1 MRAQRLSSSLV
12 ASIGLVALLLLLAPS
27 SSVAQVNPNDIVG
40 GTVSGHEEATTTPLI
55 TQIYTVPA
63 GRRLVLTDFEYAV
76 DLTPSQFG
84 VDLQTPVVIQAGATE
99 RWGSVW
105 YGFAAPV
112 AGTSARNQLSR
123 SFSTGILFAP
133 GTLINVSH
141 FPGEIVSGASA
152 DWRISWGGYLT
163 TASTTEASLLDQK
176 ALEGL
181 ALAPAVP
188 NPLSSQTEIRFS
200 LPNEGR
206 VTLRIVDVQGRVVRT
221 LTDSVLGAGEHELA
235 WDARNESGEAVA
247 SGVYF
252 VDLAMG
258 NERKAR
264 KAIVLQ

>member
-1 MRAQRLSSSLV
+1 MNSPRKSPSLI
-12 ASIGLVALLLLLAPS
+12 APIGLAALLLLVNPGS
-27 SSVAQVNPNDIVG
+27 SLAQVNPNDIVG
-40 GTVSGHEEATTTPLI
+40 GTVSGFESSGGFPLVTPV
-55 TQIYTVPA
+55 YTVPA
-63 GRRLVLTDFEYAV
+63 GRRLVLTDFDYAV
-76 DLTPSQFG
+76 DLQASQFG
-84 VDLQTPVVIQAGATE
+84 VLLQTRVVLSDGTAE

-105 YGFAAPV
+105 YGVSVPAGAA
-112 AGTSARNQLSR
+112 ARNGISR

-133 GTLINVSH
+133 GATIFVTH
-141 FPGEIVSGASA
+141 FPGDIVEGAQA
-152 DWRISWGGYLT
+152 AWRISWGGYLT
-163 TASTTEASLLDQK
+163 TLSTSEASLLDPK

-188 NPLSSQTEIRFS
+188 NPLTSQTEIRFS
-200 LPNEGR
+200 LPNDGR

-235 WDARNESGEAVA
+235 WDARNESGESVA

-258 NERKAR
+258 NERKAQ